1 MGEVWR
7 AIDPRLGREVA
18 IKILPDSLAADA
30 EFRTRF
36 LREARVAARH
46 VATGS
51 RTAIASRRVSIRAGA
66 SSRKIAI
73 SSRTKPGFD
82 GLIAP
87 ISARTLV
94 SRTLARLDS
103 ASALSGLPVEGY
115 SFTNAR
121 SRKRLSSLSSLCLH
135 GKLVA
140 ARQR

>member
-94 SRTLARLDS
+94 SRTLARLDR
-103 ASALSGLPVEGY
+103 ASALLGLAGEGF
-115 SFTNAR
+115 SFT
-121 SRKRLSSLSSLCLH
+121 K
-135 GKLVA
+135 A
-140 ARQR
+140 AFCQS